1 MLMMDRRCSKGGDA
15 RFQPKTVE
23 RPRNLGRVRSWR
35 WSSWDMS
42 QCRAQV
48 LRASEVIT
56 VALGSGSGETFFLG
70 LDEVERGL

>member
-1 MLMMDRRCSKGGDA
+1 
-15 RFQPKTVE
+15 
-23 RPRNLGRVRSWR
+23 
-35 WSSWDMS
+35 MS

-70 LDEVERGL
+70 LDEVECGL

>member
-1 MLMMDRRCSKGGDA
+1 
-15 RFQPKTVE
+15 
-23 RPRNLGRVRSWR
+23 
-35 WSSWDMS
+35 MS